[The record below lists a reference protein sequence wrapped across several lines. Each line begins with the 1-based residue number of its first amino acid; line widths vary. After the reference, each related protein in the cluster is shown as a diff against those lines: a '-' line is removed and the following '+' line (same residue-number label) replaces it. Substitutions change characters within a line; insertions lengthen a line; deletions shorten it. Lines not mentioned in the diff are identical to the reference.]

1 MNMQALEGSLPEGGG
16 EVGMSLAN
24 WEAWE
29 VDRKKALLHRHDRFP
44 LMRTMHYEMGALL
57 DVADAE
63 DAGTTNGQMKGLT
76 INVSNGGLCLL
87 MDRAFPVREVLKVHM
102 PTPLQPDQTPTLAEV
117 RWLRALPFQS
127 NGVYVVGLKFLL

>member
-1 MNMQALEGSLPEGGG
+1 
-16 EVGMSLAN
+16 MSLAN

-29 VDRKKALLHRHDRFP
+29 VDRTKALLHRHDRFP

-57 DVADAE
+57 DVTDAE
-63 DAGTTNGQMKGLT
+63 DAGIANGQMKGLT

-102 PTPLQPDQTPTLAEV
+102 PTPLQLVQTPTLAEV
-117 RWLRALPFQS
+117 RWLRALPFSS
-127 NGVYVVGLKFLL
+127 NGLYVVGLKFLL